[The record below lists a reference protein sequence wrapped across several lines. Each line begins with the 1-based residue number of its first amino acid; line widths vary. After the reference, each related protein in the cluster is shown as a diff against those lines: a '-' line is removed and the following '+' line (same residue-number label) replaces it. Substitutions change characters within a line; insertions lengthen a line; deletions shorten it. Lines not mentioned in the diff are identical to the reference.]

1 MPNFYSNCKT
11 RLNKKGYK
19 ATKAEILLAAEHLE
33 IDDIENATTENI
45 IAGVE
50 YLISKQSSELANVNS
65 VDTADCVTELE
76 DNNATDEL
84 LHTEE
89 QETEKIETEESVTKI
104 SVTEEQEIIA
114 PLETSTELDTNAPE
128 KPEKETPVSSGL
140 TVSSADK
147 QALVSTQSMALGFEL
162 SEQECLVVADSVD
175 DVFSDYSSFLNS
187 VTSAIRGY
195 IDHRFDEVE
204 TALDTNS
211 LQVREHIADRAT
223 RLNQKVHNFSGN
235 LKADLGGIRQ
245 QIKSSKANIIN
256 RFSLPIQAR

>member
-1 MPNFYSNCKT
+1 MPNFYTNCKT
-11 RLNKKGYK
+11 RLNKQGYK

-50 YLISKQSSELANVNS
+50 YLISKQSSELANVNNNVNS

-89 QETEKIETEESVTKI
+89 LETGELETGELETEEP
-104 SVTEEQEIIA
+104 EIIA

-128 KPEKETPVSSGL
+128 KPEEETPVSRGL

-223 RLNQKVHNFSGN
+223 RLNQKVNNFSGN

-245 QIKSSKANIIN
+245 QIKSSKANILK
-256 RFSLPIQAR
+256 RFSLPSQAR

>member
-1 MPNFYSNCKT
+1 MPNFYTNCKT
-11 RLNKKGYK
+11 RLNKQGYK

-50 YLISKQSSELANVNS
+50 YLISKHSSKLANVNNNVNS

-89 QETEKIETEESVTKI
+89 LETGELETEEP
-104 SVTEEQEIIA
+104 EIIA
-114 PLETSTELDTNAPE
+114 PLKTSTELDTNAPE
-128 KPEKETPVSSGL
+128 KPEEETPVSSGL

-223 RLNQKVHNFSGN
+223 RLNQKVNNFSGN

-245 QIKSSKANIIN
+245 QIKSSKANILK
-256 RFSLPIQAR
+256 RFSLPIQAK

>member
-1 MPNFYSNCKT
+1 MPNFYNNVKV
-11 RLNKKGYK
+11 RLNKSGYK
-19 ATKAEILLAAEHLE
+19 IAKAEIMAAAEYLR
-33 IDDIENATTENI
+33 IQDTNNATTENI

-50 YLISKQSSELANVNS
+50 YLISKQSSEVAKVNNNVNS

-76 DNNATDEL
+76 DNATDEL

-89 QETEKIETEESVTKI
+89 P
-104 SVTEEQEIIA
+104 EIIA
-114 PLETSTELDTNAPE
+114 PLKTSTELDTNAPE
-128 KPEKETPVSSGL
+128 KPEEETPVSRGL

-204 TALDTNS
+204 TALDANS

-223 RLNQKVHNFSGN
+223 RLNQKVNNFSGN

-245 QIKSSKANIIN
+245 QIKSSKANILK
-256 RFSLPIQAR
+256 RFSLPSQAR

>member
-1 MPNFYSNCKT
+1 MPNFYTNCKT
-11 RLNKKGYK
+11 RLNKQGYK

-50 YLISKQSSELANVNS
+50 YLICKQSSELANVNNNVNS

-76 DNNATDEL
+76 DNNTTDEL
-84 LHTEE
+84 LHIEE
-89 QETEKIETEESVTKI
+89 PETGELETGEP
-104 SVTEEQEIIA
+104 EIIA
-114 PLETSTELDTNAPE
+114 PLKTSTELDTNAPE
-128 KPEKETPVSSGL
+128 KPEEETPLSSGL

-223 RLNQKVHNFSGN
+223 RLNQKVNNFSGN

-245 QIKSSKANIIN
+245 QIKSSKANILK
-256 RFSLPIQAR
+256 RFSLPSQAR